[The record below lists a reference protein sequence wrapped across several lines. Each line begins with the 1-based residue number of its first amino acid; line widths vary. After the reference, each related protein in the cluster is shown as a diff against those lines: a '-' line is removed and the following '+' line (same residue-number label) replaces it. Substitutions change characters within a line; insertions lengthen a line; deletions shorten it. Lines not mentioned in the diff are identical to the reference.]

1 MSKKLLMGIIAVLLI
16 TNVATLIFKDS
27 KDQVVLNEEDG
38 EEKTVSN
45 KEPVASI
52 AGEEIIYA
60 DWMKELRETHGEKQ
74 LKTMIDRE
82 IVQQLAEEKNIE
94 ISEKVIERELAYLI
108 AMQGAMTEDEYAA
121 AEEKWREEIIYRYQL
136 EFLLT
141 EDISVPEEEIQTY
154 YEGYKNQYNMSAAMQ
169 ISHILVE
176 NMDTAEKVYAELE
189 AGASFELLAQEYSL
203 DEETNK
209 DGGYLGFMNTS
220 SQFFPNGY
228 EEVANE
234 MEEHTYSEPFVAD
247 NGIAIIYLQ
256 QAVPAIEFDYE
267 EIKDYVKSE
276 LALSQEKMAL
286 DAAPL
291 WEKLEVDW
299 IFSE

>member
-38 EEKTVSN
+38 EEKAVSN
-45 KEPVASI
+45 NEPVASI
-52 AGEEIIYA
+52 AGEKIIYA
-60 DWMKELRETHGEKQ
+60 DWMKELREVHGEKQ
-74 LKTMIDRE
+74 LKTMVDRHVVE
-82 IVQQLAEEKNIE
+82 KLAEEKDIE
-94 ISEKVIERELAYLI
+94 ISEKVIERELAYLL
-108 AMQGAMTEDEYAA
+108 AMQGAMTEAEYTA
-121 AEEKWREEIIYRYQL
+121 AEEKWRDEIIYRYQL

-141 EDISVPEEEIQTY
+141 EDITVPEDEIQTY

-169 ISHILVE
+169 LSHILVE
-176 NMDTAEKVYAELE
+176 NKDTAEKVYEELE

-203 DEETNK
+203 DKETNK
-209 DGGYLGFMNTS
+209 DGGYLGFINTN

-228 EEVANE
+228 EEVANG

-247 NGIAIIYLQ
+247 NGVAIIYLQ

-267 EIKDYVKSE
+267 EIKPYVKSE
-276 LALSQEKMAL
+276 LALHKEKMTLNAEL
-286 DAAPL
+286 L
-291 WEKLEVDW
+291 WEELEIDW

>member
-16 TNVATLIFKDS
+16 TNIATLIFKDS

-45 KEPVASI
+45 KEPVASV

-60 DWMKELRETHGEKQ
+60 DWMKELREAHGEKQ
-74 LKTMIDRE
+74 LRTMIDRE
-82 IVQQLAEEKNIE
+82 IVEQLAEEKNIE

-121 AEEKWREEIIYRYQL
+121 AEEKWRDEIIYRYQL

-169 ISHILVE
+169 ISHILVG

-189 AGASFELLAQEYSL
+189 SGASFELLAQEYSL

-209 DGGYLGFMNTS
+209 DGGYLGFMNTN

-228 EEVANE
+228 EEVASE

-247 NGIAIIYLQ
+247 NGVAIIYLQ
-256 QAVPAIEFDYE
+256 QAVPAIEFEYE